1 MAYLFNYE
9 NSILLNR
16 IHPEHDVIEDTREPF
31 QRDRDRIMHSRA
43 FRRLM
48 HKTQVFNAN
57 IGDHYRN
64 RLTHTLEVSQI
75 ARSIGKALNL
85 HDELIEAIAFGHDL
99 GHTPFGHTGERTLDD
114 ILHGKDIKEI
124 CDQKDGFRHNLQSL
138 RVVDE
143 LESRCSEYNGI
154 NLTLAVREGIVKHT
168 RVKNKSG
175 VLYQESENNYTD
187 MILDNPFS
195 YTLEGQVVALSD
207 EIAQYT
213 HDLEDSV
220 RSGIIS
226 IDDILQFD
234 IIKQILE
241 KRCIADYKKQF
252 PTDPAFHLRTIIIHD
267 YIGLLVNDVIATSR
281 AAIDKYRNKYN
292 PTFIT
297 SRDGINELCIQLS
310 TGIRE
315 PAEALTGELTD
326 KVIKSATV
334 SISDSKAEY
343 VIKQLFKAFYKHPKQ
358 LPDYVLNRYYSKK
371 GSKLDRRKMDDAIV
385 QNDRYFIRCVC
396 DHIAG
401 MTDQF
406 AAREYKRLYIPD
418 GI

>member
-1 MAYLFNYE
+1 MEYYINYE
-9 NSILLNR
+9 GSILSNR
-16 IHPEHDVIEDTREPF
+16 IHPEYDIITDNRGPF
-31 QRDRDRIMHSRA
+31 QRDRDRIMHSRS

-57 IGDHYRN
+57 KGDHYRN

-75 ARSIGKALNL
+75 ARSIGKALGL
-85 HDELIEAIAFGHDL
+85 HDELIEAIALGHDL

-124 CDQKDGFRHNLQSL
+124 EDQRDGFKHNLQSL

-143 LESRCSEYNGI
+143 LETRCSEYNGI
-154 NLTLAVREGIVKHT
+154 NLTLAVREGIIKHT
-168 RVKNKSG
+168 KVKDKKG
-175 VLYQESENNYTD
+175 ILYQESDNNYSD
-187 MILDNPFS
+187 MMLDNPFS
-195 YTLEGQVVALSD
+195 FTFEGQVVALSD

-234 IIKQILE
+234 IIQGILKQRGI
-241 KRCIADYKKQF
+241 DNYKEQF

-267 YIGLLVNDVIATSR
+267 YIGLLVNNVINTSR
-281 AAIDKYRNKYN
+281 PVIEKYCNDYR
-292 PTFIT
+292 PTFINGRT
-297 SRDGINELCIQLS
+297 GINESCIKLS
-310 TGIRE
+310 NQTQDQAKEISDV
-315 PAEALTGELTD
+315 LTD
-326 KVIKSATV
+326 KVIQSDIV
-334 SISDSKAEY
+334 STADSKSEY

-371 GSKLDRRKMDDAIV
+371 GSKLDRRKMDDSAI
-385 QNDRYFIRCVC
+385 QKDRYFIRCIC